1 VSTSERLCLA
11 ADVAENSLQR
21 ITLRENFDI
30 CVTRLNGQVYAVVD
44 RCGHLNAPVSQGEL
58 DGEVVECPVHH
69 AQFNLITGAVVRQP
83 EVTELKPGAPIP
95 SYKVAWS
102 GGLEEMI
109 RVIRL
114 KRLKVTTKDDFLFVD
129 LPDPE

>member
-1 VSTSERLCLA
+1 MSTSERLCLA

-21 ITLRENFDI
+21 ITLRENFDV

-83 EVTELKPGAPIP
+83 QTTELKPGEPIP
-95 SYKVAWS
+95 RHKIAWS

-114 KRLKVTTKDDFLFVD
+114 
-129 LPDPE
+129 